1 MSSARTVEIGHVR
14 VGNHLPLTLIAG
26 PCVIEDERHAL
37 DAAEEL
43 VRLTSDLKIGFIYKS
58 SYDKA
63 NRSSINSF
71 RGVGMERGLAILRK
85 VRDAFGAPV
94 LSDVHNEDEISVAA
108 ETLDVLQIPAFL
120 SRQTDM
126 LVAAAKS
133 GKAVNVKKGQFM
145 APWEMAKAAEK
156 LLAQGNAR
164 IMLTERGTTFGYNNL
179 VNDFRG
185 LKIMAETG
193 LPVIYDATHSVQL
206 PGAKGDASGG
216 ERKFVPALSRAAT
229 AVGIA
234 GLFLEVHPD
243 PDNAPCDGPNMLVIK
258 DLRPLLEDLMQIDS
272 IAKAANARLNTV

>member
-1 MSSARTVEIGHVR
+1 MGQRVLEIGR
-14 VGNHLPLTLIAG
+14 VKIGNRLPLTLIAG
-26 PCVIEDERHAL
+26 PCVIESEKHAMA
-37 DAAEEL
+37 AAEEL
-43 VRLTSDLKIGFIYKS
+43 CRMAEDLKVGLIYKS

-71 RGVGMERGLAILRK
+71 RGIGITAGLAVLRK
-85 VRDAFGAPV
+85 VRDAYNVPV
-94 LSDVHNEDEISVAA
+94 LSDVHNETEIAAAA

-126 LVAAAKS
+126 LVAAAKT

-156 LLAQGNAR
+156 LLAQGNAK

-185 LKIMAETG
+185 LQIMAETG

-216 ERKFVPALSRAAT
+216 ERKYVPVLSRAAV
-229 AVGIA
+229 AAGVA
-234 GLFLEVHPD
+234 GLFMEVHPD
-243 PDNAPCDGPNMLVIK
+243 PDKAPCDGPNMMKIK
-258 DLRPLLEDLMQIDS
+258 DLRPLLEDLVKIDA
-272 IAKAANARLNTV
+272 ITKAALNA